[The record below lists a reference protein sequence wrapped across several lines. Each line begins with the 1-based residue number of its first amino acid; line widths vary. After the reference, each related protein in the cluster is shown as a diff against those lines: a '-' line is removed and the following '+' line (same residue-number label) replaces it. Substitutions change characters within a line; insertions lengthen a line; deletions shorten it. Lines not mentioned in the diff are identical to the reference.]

1 MSARSDRVPKPSRAR
16 LTAATLGFAVLLL
29 AVAVSLPAAL
39 AASATGHVSVTI
51 LPTAAVVGGTGMSF
65 GTVGGASVPGRVVLS
80 PAGRSSGPAAYSFT
94 GSSAAG
100 SVTLTG
106 APGTAVGISLSV
118 GDVARGPGAAM
129 PFRVVAAAPGTA
141 SALDRAG
148 ELRLALGA
156 TLSVGRSQAPGAY
169 YGAYS
174 VTVDY

>member
-1 MSARSDRVPKPSRAR
+1 MSARSDRVLKPRCAW
-16 LTAATLGFAVLLL
+16 LAAAAMLGFTVLLL
-29 AVAVSLPAAL
+29 G
-39 AASATGHVSVTI
+39 AASA
-51 LPTAAVVGGTGMSF
+51 
-65 GTVGGASVPGRVVLS
+65 PGRVVLS
-80 PAGRSSGPAAYSFT
+80 PAGRSSGPAAYSFG
-94 GSSAAG
+94 GSPAAG

-106 APGTAVGISLSV
+106 APGMAVSISLSV

-129 PFRVVAAAPGTA
+129 PFKVVAAAPGAA